1 MKMTSE
7 SDSEVKLDL
16 LERWFSRF
24 DSCLIAFSA
33 GVDSSVLACAA
44 RRVLG
49 NKAVAVTSVS
59 PAFARSEMLAATR
72 IANEIG
78 IELVTVRQDD
88 LSDENYVAN
97 QVSRCYFCRSNLVK
111 AIEPVAKARNTEV
124 CVDGTHL
131 DDMHSPRPGVK
142 ALREA
147 GFRAPFVELGFSKG
161 DIRDVA
167 RVTNLSNAERPS
179 EACLASRIAYEQR
192 IDKNTLRM
200 IEQSEEFVRQLTG
213 ASVVR
218 VRTIGSM
225 AVLELD
231 KGSIPTA
238 IKSEREIA
246 RALKMFG
253 YTKVEIDPEGY
264 RQGKML
270 SLFIQ
275 ESQ

>member
-1 MKMTSE
+1 MKMISE

-16 LERWFSRF
+16 LERWFSHF
-24 DSCLIAFSA
+24 DSCLVAFSA

-59 PAFARSEMLAATR
+59 PAFARSETLAVTR

-111 AIEPVAKARNTEV
+111 AIEPIAKARNIEV

-147 GFRAPFVELGFSKG
+147 GFRAPFVELGFLKE

-200 IEQSEEFVRQLTG
+200 IERSEEFIRQLTG

-238 IKSEREIA
+238 IKNEREIA

-264 RQGKML
+264 KQGKML

>member
-1 MKMTSE
+1 M
-7 SDSEVKLDL
+7 
-16 LERWFSRF
+16 
-24 DSCLIAFSA
+24 
-33 GVDSSVLACAA
+33 
-44 RRVLG
+44 
-49 NKAVAVTSVS
+49 
-59 PAFARSEMLAATR
+59 
-72 IANEIG
+72 
-78 IELVTVRQDD
+78 
-88 LSDENYVAN
+88 
-97 QVSRCYFCRSNLVK
+97 
-111 AIEPVAKARNTEV
+111 
-124 CVDGTHL
+124 
-131 DDMHSPRPGVK
+131 
-142 ALREA
+142 REA

-192 IDKNTLRM
+192 IDKSTLRM
-200 IEQSEEFVRQLTG
+200 IEQSEAFIRQLTG

-218 VRTIGSM
+218 VRTIGST

-238 IKSEREIA
+238 MQSKPEIVK
-246 RALKMFG
+246 ALKVFG
-253 YTKVEIDPEGY
+253 YSNVEIDPEGY